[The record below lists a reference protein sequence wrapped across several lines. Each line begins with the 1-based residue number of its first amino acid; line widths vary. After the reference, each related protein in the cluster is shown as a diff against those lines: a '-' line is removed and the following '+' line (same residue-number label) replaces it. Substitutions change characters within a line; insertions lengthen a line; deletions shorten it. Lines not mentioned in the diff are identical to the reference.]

1 MKPDIKRHLILS
13 LPYII
18 IWYLVDKVSWL
29 YRMVPGDM
37 AAKKIGNTFM
47 CFTQA
52 FSNPLPSFHIIDIMV
67 GIVGALIIR
76 FVVYYRSKNAK
87 KFREGVEYGSAR
99 WGTPQDIKPYVDEE
113 PDNNV
118 ILTQTEML
126 TMSSR
131 PKVPKYARNKNIL
144 VIGGSG
150 SGKTRFFVKP
160 NLMQLHSSYC
170 VTDPKGTIL
179 VECGHMLR
187 KHGYQI
193 KVLNTINFK
202 KSHHYNPFM
211 YIRSEK
217 DILKLVNTIIANTKG
232 EGDKSGEDFWV
243 KAEKLYYQ
251 ALIGYIWYEAPDEEK
266 NFTTLLELINAS
278 EAREDDESFKN
289 AVDLMFEDLAEREP
303 DDIRTPLTSVI
314 GYLNLLEEDPN
325 MPPEQ
330 RAARVHI
337 VLEKAYRLETMV
349 NEFFEITKYKS
360 QKITLSKET
369 IDLYYMLVQLSDEL
383 SPVLAPRGNTVTLHL
398 DENLT
403 IEADPEKLARV
414 FNNILKNA
422 ASYSFP
428 HTEIVISA
436 EKLEYE
442 VIIRF
447 QNSGEDIPNEA
458 LASVFN
464 KFYRVD
470 QSRSSDTGGT
480 GLGLAIA
487 KEIVTLHGGAISA
500 SSKNH
505 VVTFTVSLPLSN

>member
-1 MKPDIKRHLILS
+1 MNVITSIVVVVGLYLFIWKQRIGDLIVWILETVLDMKHEAAFYYYSNHFRGNKEIFFAVAVLLIFTVL
-13 LPYII
+13 
-18 IWYLVDKVSWL
+18 
-29 YRMVPGDM
+29 MVRIFRWVTG
-37 AAKKIGNTFM
+37 
-47 CFTQA
+47 
-52 FSNPLPSFHIIDIMV
+52 
-67 GIVGALIIR
+67 
-76 FVVYYRSKNAK
+76 Y
-87 KFREGVEYGSAR
+87 FREVNQGIESLLA
-99 WGTPQDIKPYVDEE
+99 DDEKQIQLS
-113 PDNNV
+113 P
-118 ILTQTEML
+118 EML
-126 TMSSR
+126 PFERKLNS
-131 PKVPKYARNKNIL
+131 
-144 VIGGSG
+144 
-150 SGKTRFFVKP
+150 VK
-160 NLMQLHSSYC
+160 Q
-170 VTDPKGTIL
+170 T
-179 VECGHMLR
+179 
-187 KHGYQI
+187 
-193 KVLNTINFK
+193 
-202 KSHHYNPFM
+202 
-211 YIRSEK
+211 
-217 DILKLVNTIIANTKG
+217 
-232 EGDKSGEDFWV
+232 
-243 KAEKLYYQ
+243 
-251 ALIGYIWYEAPDEEK
+251 
-266 NFTTLLELINAS
+266 
-278 EAREDDESFKN
+278 
-289 AVDLMFEDLAEREP
+289 LAERKMETALAEQRK
-303 DDIRTPLTSVI
+303 DELVMYLAHDIRTPLTSVI

-330 RAARVHI
+330 RTARVHI

-428 HTEIVISA
+428 HTEIVISV
-436 EKLEYE
+436 EKLEHE

-458 LASVFN
+458 LASLFN

-505 VVTFTVSLPLSN
+505 VVTFTVSLPLPN

>member
-1 MKPDIKRHLILS
+1 
-13 LPYII
+13 
-18 IWYLVDKVSWL
+18 
-29 YRMVPGDM
+29 MVRIFRWVTG
-37 AAKKIGNTFM
+37 
-47 CFTQA
+47 
-52 FSNPLPSFHIIDIMV
+52 
-67 GIVGALIIR
+67 
-76 FVVYYRSKNAK
+76 Y
-87 KFREGVEYGSAR
+87 FREVNQGIESLLA
-99 WGTPQDIKPYVDEE
+99 DDEKQIQLS
-113 PDNNV
+113 P
-118 ILTQTEML
+118 EML
-126 TMSSR
+126 PFERKLNS
-131 PKVPKYARNKNIL
+131 
-144 VIGGSG
+144 
-150 SGKTRFFVKP
+150 VK
-160 NLMQLHSSYC
+160 Q
-170 VTDPKGTIL
+170 T
-179 VECGHMLR
+179 
-187 KHGYQI
+187 
-193 KVLNTINFK
+193 
-202 KSHHYNPFM
+202 
-211 YIRSEK
+211 
-217 DILKLVNTIIANTKG
+217 
-232 EGDKSGEDFWV
+232 
-243 KAEKLYYQ
+243 
-251 ALIGYIWYEAPDEEK
+251 
-266 NFTTLLELINAS
+266 
-278 EAREDDESFKN
+278 
-289 AVDLMFEDLAEREP
+289 LAERKMETALAEQRK
-303 DDIRTPLTSVI
+303 DELVMYLAHDIRTPLTSVI

-330 RAARVHI
+330 RAARIHI

-436 EKLEYE
+436 EKLEHE

-458 LASVFN
+458 LASLFN

>member
-1 MKPDIKRHLILS
+1 MAVLLIFTVL
-13 LPYII
+13 
-18 IWYLVDKVSWL
+18 
-29 YRMVPGDM
+29 MVRIFRWVTG
-37 AAKKIGNTFM
+37 
-47 CFTQA
+47 
-52 FSNPLPSFHIIDIMV
+52 
-67 GIVGALIIR
+67 
-76 FVVYYRSKNAK
+76 Y
-87 KFREGVEYGSAR
+87 FREVNQGIESLLA
-99 WGTPQDIKPYVDEE
+99 DDEKQIQLS
-113 PDNNV
+113 P
-118 ILTQTEML
+118 EML
-126 TMSSR
+126 PFERKLNS
-131 PKVPKYARNKNIL
+131 
-144 VIGGSG
+144 
-150 SGKTRFFVKP
+150 VK
-160 NLMQLHSSYC
+160 Q
-170 VTDPKGTIL
+170 T
-179 VECGHMLR
+179 
-187 KHGYQI
+187 
-193 KVLNTINFK
+193 
-202 KSHHYNPFM
+202 
-211 YIRSEK
+211 
-217 DILKLVNTIIANTKG
+217 
-232 EGDKSGEDFWV
+232 
-243 KAEKLYYQ
+243 
-251 ALIGYIWYEAPDEEK
+251 
-266 NFTTLLELINAS
+266 
-278 EAREDDESFKN
+278 
-289 AVDLMFEDLAEREP
+289 LAERKMETALAEQRK
-303 DDIRTPLTSVI
+303 DELVMYLAHDIRTPLTSVI

-383 SPVLAPRGNTVTLHL
+383 FPVLAPRGNTVTLHL

-436 EKLEYE
+436 EKLEHE

-458 LASVFN
+458 LASLFN

>member
-1 MKPDIKRHLILS
+1 
-13 LPYII
+13 
-18 IWYLVDKVSWL
+18 
-29 YRMVPGDM
+29 MVRIFRWVTG
-37 AAKKIGNTFM
+37 
-47 CFTQA
+47 
-52 FSNPLPSFHIIDIMV
+52 
-67 GIVGALIIR
+67 
-76 FVVYYRSKNAK
+76 Y
-87 KFREGVEYGSAR
+87 FREVNQGIESLLA
-99 WGTPQDIKPYVDEE
+99 DDEKQIQLS
-113 PDNNV
+113 P
-118 ILTQTEML
+118 EML
-126 TMSSR
+126 PFERKLNS
-131 PKVPKYARNKNIL
+131 
-144 VIGGSG
+144 
-150 SGKTRFFVKP
+150 VK
-160 NLMQLHSSYC
+160 Q
-170 VTDPKGTIL
+170 T
-179 VECGHMLR
+179 
-187 KHGYQI
+187 
-193 KVLNTINFK
+193 
-202 KSHHYNPFM
+202 
-211 YIRSEK
+211 
-217 DILKLVNTIIANTKG
+217 
-232 EGDKSGEDFWV
+232 
-243 KAEKLYYQ
+243 
-251 ALIGYIWYEAPDEEK
+251 
-266 NFTTLLELINAS
+266 
-278 EAREDDESFKN
+278 
-289 AVDLMFEDLAEREP
+289 LAERKMENALAEQRK
-303 DDIRTPLTSVI
+303 DELVMYLAHDIRTPLTSVI

-436 EKLEYE
+436 EKLEHE

-458 LASVFN
+458 LASLFN

>member
-1 MKPDIKRHLILS
+1 
-13 LPYII
+13 
-18 IWYLVDKVSWL
+18 
-29 YRMVPGDM
+29 MVRIFRWVTG
-37 AAKKIGNTFM
+37 
-47 CFTQA
+47 
-52 FSNPLPSFHIIDIMV
+52 
-67 GIVGALIIR
+67 
-76 FVVYYRSKNAK
+76 Y
-87 KFREGVEYGSAR
+87 FREVNQGIESLLA
-99 WGTPQDIKPYVDEE
+99 DDEKQIQLS
-113 PDNNV
+113 P
-118 ILTQTEML
+118 EML
-126 TMSSR
+126 PFERKLNS
-131 PKVPKYARNKNIL
+131 
-144 VIGGSG
+144 
-150 SGKTRFFVKP
+150 VK
-160 NLMQLHSSYC
+160 Q
-170 VTDPKGTIL
+170 T
-179 VECGHMLR
+179 
-187 KHGYQI
+187 
-193 KVLNTINFK
+193 
-202 KSHHYNPFM
+202 
-211 YIRSEK
+211 
-217 DILKLVNTIIANTKG
+217 
-232 EGDKSGEDFWV
+232 
-243 KAEKLYYQ
+243 
-251 ALIGYIWYEAPDEEK
+251 
-266 NFTTLLELINAS
+266 
-278 EAREDDESFKN
+278 
-289 AVDLMFEDLAEREP
+289 LAERKMENALAEQRK
-303 DDIRTPLTSVI
+303 DELVMYLAHDIRTPLTSVI

-337 VLEKAYRLETMV
+337 ALEKAYRLETMV

-383 SPVLAPRGNTVTLHL
+383 SPVLAPGGNTVTLHL

-436 EKLEYE
+436 EKLEHE

-458 LASVFN
+458 LVSLFD